1 MENELTA
8 LRTACAGKILKV
20 IIETCYLT
28 EQEKIKL
35 CQIVTNVKA
44 DYIKTSTGFG
54 DAGANLEDI
63 ALFRNHL
70 GSNIKIKAAGGIRT
84 RSDMI
89 SFIEAGCDR
98 IGSSKGVQLLTTN
111 NKDNA

>member
-1 MENELTA
+1 MLFD
-8 LRTACAGKILKV
+8 RTR
-20 IIETCYLT
+20 
-28 EQEKIKL
+28 KIKL

-44 DYIKTSTGFG
+44 DYIKTHPRGFG

-70 GSNIKIKAAGGIRT
+70 GSSIKIKAAGGIRT